1 MNLRSFIIVIALL
14 LGALIGWLILEDAT
28 RVTENRKEIKERKP
42 TFITHEPSRPKKTRT
57 RDLSK
62 KPLTLEDMIAL
73 PNQKLIR
80 FKDEKSYRD
89 FLDKLA
95 NSDLKLLG
103 NIDPEAVDVT

>member
-1 MNLRSFIIVIALL
+1 MNLRSFIIIFALL
-14 LGALIGWLILEDAT
+14 LGALIGWLMLEDAT
-28 RVTENRKEIKERKP
+28 QVAENRKEIKERKL

-62 KPLTLEDMIAL
+62 KPFTLEDMIAL

-89 FLDKLA
+89 FRTPRTATQSGLQATPNEPRTPK
-95 NSDLKLLG
+95 
-103 NIDPEAVDVT
+103 T